1 MTQSFQLVQACVS
14 QQLRSAPAEFCTSWP
29 EARRKQCITWLCSPA
44 GLRQNDAYLATI
56 RIIQC
61 FIAGQL
67 SKMYIAS
74 KLCKPDKGKI
84 QNRSLKS
91 SIKYF
96 LRILIKRE
104 VSGQSAVSAVCWCSR
119 AWLES
124 LDCSLQACSL
134 LSLVWPWW
142 GMQGKYWSQQEL
154 SESYE
159 NCSSDLPLQF
169 EASPPVQ
176 INKIWAGAGEERICF
191 STLDLPWSG

>member
-1 MTQSFQLVQACVS
+1 
-14 QQLRSAPAEFCTSWP
+14 
-29 EARRKQCITWLCSPA
+29 
-44 GLRQNDAYLATI
+44 
-56 RIIQC
+56 
-61 FIAGQL
+61 
-67 SKMYIAS
+67 MYIAS
-74 KLCKPDKGKI
+74 KLCKPDKGNI

-91 SIKYF
+91 YIRYF

-104 VSGQSAVSAVCWCSR
+104 LGGQSAVSAVCWCSR

-124 LDCSLQACSL
+124 LDCSLQPCSL

-176 INKIWAGAGEERICF
+176 INKIWAGAGEERDLF
-191 STLDLPWSG
+191 FYLGSTLEWIKWCEISSGGLSPVLCTVCRERK